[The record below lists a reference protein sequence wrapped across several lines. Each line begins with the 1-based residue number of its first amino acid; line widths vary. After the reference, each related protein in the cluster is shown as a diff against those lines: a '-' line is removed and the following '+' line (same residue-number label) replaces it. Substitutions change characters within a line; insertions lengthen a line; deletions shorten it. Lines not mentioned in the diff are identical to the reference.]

1 MIKVAAYVLGEFGHL
16 IANDPRSSP
25 HAQFAMLR
33 SKFALS
39 TQETRAILLTAFVKQ
54 VNLFPELRDTFDA
67 FMGSE
72 QMTCNANVEIQQRVI
87 EYRVLS
93 RLNDDLIQT
102 VLEEMPVYEDSPSS
116 LLSKINDMAAVRPA
130 VAASAA
136 SARDRRRT
144 PNHPGSATAGGI
156 AGPPARN
163 GSVVA
168 VSGASASAPAP
179 AAAAVASAPI
189 VDIFGDEPA
198 ATPAPTEVAITA
210 DAATVTPGTE
220 KWSTRFITNNDGV
233 LYEDGLLQVGVKS
246 SFKGALGQVAL
257 YFGNRSPST
266 LDGFNVSIHMGSAMS
281 KLKLSTSPAPDRSV
295 PAGKQVNTIVKIECI
310 ADFADSPIVAVGFS
324 IAGRAFSINLA
335 LPILLHKFCHP
346 VEAMD
351 QAVFSTRWK
360 ALSLYVT
367 TKTS

>member
-1 MIKVAAYVLGEFGHL
+1 
-16 IANDPRSSP
+16 
-25 HAQFAMLR
+25 
-33 SKFALS
+33 
-39 TQETRAILLTAFVKQ
+39 
-54 VNLFPELRDTFDA
+54 
-67 FMGSE
+67 
-72 QMTCNANVEIQQRVI
+72 
-87 EYRVLS
+87 
-93 RLNDDLIQT
+93 
-102 VLEEMPVYEDSPSS
+102 MPVYEDSPSS

-360 ALSLYVT
+360 ALSLAGLESQQIVQAKADINLEVVKKHIEGLGLGVIAGIDRNPTNFVGVGILHT
-367 TKTS
+367 TAGQVGVLLRLEPNLEGKMFRLTIRASKEGIATVLTERLATVL